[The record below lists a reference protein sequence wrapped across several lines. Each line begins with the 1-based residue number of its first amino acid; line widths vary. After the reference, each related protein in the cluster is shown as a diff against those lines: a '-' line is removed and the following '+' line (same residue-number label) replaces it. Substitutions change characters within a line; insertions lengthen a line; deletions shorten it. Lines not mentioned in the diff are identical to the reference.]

1 MARVPSGSSIYSIAY
16 LTETGRKYLFGK
28 DGAGTP
34 IRFNADGSDNF
45 EIRSFALYDS
55 DRNYQTTALLE
66 AGDLPDMAGTS
77 DNTCL
82 KTSADASGRMKVGF
96 KGAIPVTAQA
106 GVVIE
111 YTVSV
116 NPLVIDINSI

>member
-16 LTETGRKYLFGK
+16 LTETGRRYLFGK
-28 DGAGTP
+28 DGSGTP

-45 EIRSFALYDS
+45 EIKSFSIYDN
-55 DRNYQTTALLE
+55 DRNYKTSALLE
-66 AGDLPDMAGTS
+66 SGDLPDLAGTS

-82 KTSADASGRMKVGF
+82 KTAADATSRMKVGF
-96 KGAIPVTAQA
+96 KGAIPATVKT
-106 GVVIE
+106 GTVVE

-116 NPLVIDINSI
+116 NPLVIDINSL